1 MSRSPLGV
9 PMVWR
14 IEFSSAKFLP
24 TLPEACQAG
33 PGAYGFELALWLA
46 QSLCRHGIVTSYP
59 NGDDWGWCLDY
70 QPSNELSFVIGC
82 ASQSRPGAGY
92 DGAPVCWSVF
102 VHERRGLERRIR
114 NVSNQTELEALGR
127 QIVELL
133 RAEQIEPG
141 QLAN

>member
-1 MSRSPLGV
+1 MSLPPLGV
-9 PMVWR
+9 SMVWR
-14 IEFSSAKFLP
+14 IEFSSTKFLP

-33 PGAYGFELALWLA
+33 PGTYGFELALWLA
-46 QSLCRHGIVTSYP
+46 QSLCRQGIVTSYP
-59 NGDDWGWCLDY
+59 NSDDWGWCLDY
-70 QPSNELSFVIGC
+70 QASSELSFVIGC

-92 DGAPVCWSVF
+92 EGGPVSWSVF
-102 VHERRGLERRIR
+102 VRERRGLERRIR
-114 NVSNQTELEALGR
+114 NVSNQAALEALGQ